1 MTEKV
6 KIITP
11 PKPQVEIELRLNL
24 QEFAQLAALCWSGI
38 DADSTLNK
46 VVNEGVNKLPANL
59 TIAVAD
65 FRSDNCPTI
74 ANWGH
79 VRANAGADLLELT

>member
-38 DADSTLNK
+38 DADSTLNS
-46 VVNEGVNKLPANL
+46 VVSSGVNKLPSNL

-65 FRSDNCPTI
+65 FRSNNCPKV
-74 ANWGH
+74 AAWSH
-79 VRANAGADLLELT
+79 VKKDAGADLLELT